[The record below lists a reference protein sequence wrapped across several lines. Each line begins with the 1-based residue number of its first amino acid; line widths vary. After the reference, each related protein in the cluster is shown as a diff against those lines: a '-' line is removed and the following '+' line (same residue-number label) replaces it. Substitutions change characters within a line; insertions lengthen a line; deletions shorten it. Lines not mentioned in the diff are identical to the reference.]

1 MVDSR
6 TVHFPLPID
15 YDVDVIFSG
24 VTSSEVTENTGA
36 FPGVRAKTFG
46 DRNVMLNGSIT
57 LRPSEFFFSLTV
69 ISDILQNIFSQIFVG
84 QRKMKDFIP
93 VRYRGFPTWRAL
105 LILRR
110 VSKHNA
116 LFIGLQ
122 HSYRSAQVQH
132 ADVQTLSSLLFVC
145 LSVSLSLCLC
155 LSVRLS
161 VCLSVCLSTVGVRV

>member
-15 YDVDVIFSG
+15 YDVYVIFSG

-57 LRPSEFFFSLTV
+57 LRPSEKTFSLTM

-93 VRYRGFPTWRAL
+93 VRYRGFHKLGEHCFIYTL
-105 LILRR
+105 F
-110 VSKHNA
+110 
-116 LFIGLQ
+116 LFI
-122 HSYRSAQVQH
+122 
-132 ADVQTLSSLLFVC
+132 LS
-145 LSVSLSLCLC
+145 
-155 LSVRLS
+155 
-161 VCLSVCLSTVGVRV
+161 